1 MEPTA
6 DDLMAI
12 AMRIR
17 TGSIRHDP
25 PEKTWGGMG
34 NGRRCD
40 ACRRPIETTDLEL
53 EADFDNARTTLRFQQ
68 NDYIGWIT
76 RAREDATR
84 DKRLNQM
91 LDELVKGGV
100 YMNMAHA
107 PSRKVD

>member
-6 DDLMAI
+6 DDLAAI

-40 ACRRPIETTDLEL
+40 ACRRPIGSADLEI
-53 EADFDNARTTLRFQQ
+53 EADFDSATTTLRFHSACFTAWQ
-68 NDYIGWIT
+68 
-76 RAREDATR
+76 RAAE
-84 DKRLNQM
+84 
-91 LDELVKGGV
+91 E
-100 YMNMAHA
+100 H
-107 PSRKVD
+107 RKLTSI